1 MSKFTNFGN
10 TSSMLRKLLR
20 PRNLTPEIYL
30 EARDKPLRNPFQ
42 KSVPDALT
50 EGRCGICH
58 GNAFRKFIECRS
70 LDSGFAPLYVCA
82 NCGGIYNATAEF
94 NEMDVVEWQ
103 KRWAEDPDF
112 YKVPNKDEF
121 NSALDQTRT
130 MFDFFENDIG
140 IKFSGTYVEIGAGSG
155 LMAASALG
163 RFSEVH
169 VLDHVHDRL
178 LKVREIMGVNY
189 NVSDF
194 EDVLDVR
201 ADVVLIWHAMEHFLD
216 PGGVFELSAR
226 ILKNNGYFLIQI
238 PILTEEHVYPGHYY
252 FYSEPVF
259 CFLAEKF
266 GLDVHKFYYDHAMN
280 AMTVAL
286 QKRP

>member
-1 MSKFTNFGN
+1 
-10 TSSMLRKLLR
+10 MLQKLLR
-20 PRNLTPEIYL
+20 PRTRASGLYL
-30 EARDKPLRNPFQ
+30 QERDRALANPFQ
-42 KSVPDALT
+42 KSVPDALAK
-50 EGRCGICH
+50 GRCGICH
-58 GNAFRKFIECRS
+58 ENAFRKFIECRS

-82 NCGGIYNATAEF
+82 HCGGIYNATAEF

-112 YKVPNKDEF
+112 YKIPSKDDL
-121 NSALDQTRT
+121 NTTLDQTRS

-140 IKFSGTYVEIGAGSG
+140 IEFAGVYVEIGAGSG
-155 LMAASALG
+155 LTAASALD
-163 RFSEVH
+163 RFGEVH

-178 LKVREIMGVNY
+178 LKVREIMGANY
-189 NVSDF
+189 IVSDF
-194 EDVLDVR
+194 DDVLNVR

-226 ILKNNGYFLIQI
+226 ILKTGGYFLIQV
-238 PILTEEHVYPGHYY
+238 PILSEEHVYPGHYY

-259 CFLAEKF
+259 CHLAEKF
-266 GLDVHKFYYDHAMN
+266 ALDVHKFYYDHAMN

-286 QKRP
+286 RKRP